1 MPEPNTPGAEPE
13 RFTSARNMAFP
24 LHPRISVVIPCHNR
38 EGTIAR
44 ALESVFSQDSAADE
58 VIVVDD
64 ASTDNSRSVAS
75 EYPIKLL
82 VNPTNVGAGAS
93 RNRGIAAA
101 SGALI
106 ACLDSDDWWL
116 DEHLRTMRALHAR
129 FPTAVAMASGVRRQG
144 PRMPAAKVSPGRI
157 PTLQLV
163 DAFEQSF
170 AACPMPHQS
179 TVLRKD
185 AARAIGGYT
194 EDLRHA
200 DDFDLYL
207 RLSRV
212 GPFVLSPEITAV
224 YWAHGGQLTSSGDK
238 VVGDIYR
245 SRLRMIETVAGEG
258 DVRLAGLLR
267 KRLDVIF
274 RQDLLAEWQSRQWAV
289 ARTLLDL
296 GSQWGLGTPMHRLF
310 WRSAVALH
318 PLVISGSGETRAPKR
333 VQAALRRLL
342 GHGRASDRTVN

>member
-1 MPEPNTPGAEPE
+1 ME
-13 RFTSARNMAFP
+13 FP
-24 LHPRISVVIPCHNR
+24 DHPRISVVIPCYNR

-44 ALESVFSQDSAADE
+44 ALASVFSQDSAADE

-64 ASTDNSRSVAS
+64 ASTDNSRIVAS
-75 EYPIKLL
+75 AYPIKLL
-82 VNPTNVGAGAS
+82 VNSTNMGAGAS

-101 SGALI
+101 SGGLI

-116 DEHLRTMRALHAR
+116 DDHLRTMRALHAR

-144 PRMPAAKVSPGRI
+144 PRMPAARVSPGRI

-185 AARAIGGYT
+185 AVRAIGGYT

-212 GPFVLSPEITAV
+212 GPFVLSPETTAV
-224 YWAHGGQLTSSGDK
+224 YWAHGGQLTSFGDK

-245 SRLRMIETVAGEG
+245 SRLRMISAIAGQGDPQLAVA
-258 DVRLAGLLR
+258 LR
-267 KRLDVIF
+267 QRLDRIF
-274 RQDLLAEWQSRQWAV
+274 RQDLLAVWQSREWGV
-289 ARTLLDL
+289 IRVLLDL
-296 GSQWGLGTPMHRLF
+296 GAESGLGTPMNRFF
-310 WRSAVALH
+310 WRSALALH
-318 PLVISGSGETRAPKR
+318 PVVISGSGQTRGPKVWR
-333 VQAALRRLL
+333 SAARRLL
-342 GHGRASDRTVN
+342 GLRRDTDRRAE